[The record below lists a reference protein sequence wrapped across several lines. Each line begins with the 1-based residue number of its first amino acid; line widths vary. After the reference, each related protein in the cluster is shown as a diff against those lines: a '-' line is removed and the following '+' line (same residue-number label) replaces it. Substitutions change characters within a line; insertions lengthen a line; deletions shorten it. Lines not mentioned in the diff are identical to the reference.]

1 MLYYFNSKNSSVAQS
16 LYLQLENMINSL
28 ISPGQPIVVMCI
40 GSDRST
46 GDSLGPLTGYKLKKA
61 GLNNISVIGT
71 LNQPVHAANLNITLK
86 KVCLT
91 YNNPFII
98 AIDASLGKENHIGYI
113 TLATGPLKPG
123 LGVKKKLPEVGDIH
137 ITGIVNSAGLMDNIL
152 LQTTHLAT
160 IMTLAD
166 IIADAFILLFN
177 SDFYSHTQQEP
188 LQSYLPVRSS

>member
-1 MLYYFNSKNSSVAQS
+1 MLYYFDSKKTASSIKMGKMLS
-16 LYLQLENMINSL
+16 T
-28 ISPGQPIVVMCI
+28 IVSQTILPEQEIIILCI

-46 GDSLGPLTGYKLKKA
+46 GDSLGPLIGHQFKNYVTP
-61 GLNNISVIGT
+61 GLYLIGD
-71 LNQPVHAANLNITLK
+71 LHEPVHAANLNITLK
-86 KVCLT
+86 KVYSA

-137 ITGIVNSAGLMDNIL
+137 ITGIVNSAGIMDNIL

-166 IIADAFILLFN
+166 IIADAFIQLFN

-188 LQSYLPVRSS
+188 SQSYLPVHSS